1 MSELEVT
8 YDLSHLIQTPD
19 FTEKPRLPRPRFQ
32 AVGEQG
38 LEDLNPQPSTHS
50 ASPGLSSSRERV
62 LQDSQRPDS
71 QADIKHTCVAQT
83 HLRVCAVF
91 PVSGISD

>member
-1 MSELEVT
+1 MTAVISSKLLVSQRSQGLERHV
-8 YDLSHLIQTPD
+8 S
-19 FTEKPRLPRPRFQ
+19 PRPRLQ

-38 LEDLNPQPSTHS
+38 LEDLNSQPSAHS
-50 ASPGLSSSRERV
+50 VSLGLSSSWERV

-71 QADIKHTCVAQT
+71 EADIAHTCVAQT